1 MDRLNTLDTQS
12 KKHRDE
18 LQSLLSE
25 TNQEEKLRKIQDNE
39 KKRNFLFNS
48 HIMNIKF
55 IITEKVH
62 KTASLKDISLSAK
75 DDKDIA
81 LEDDDRLFD
90 ENGKYDVYELTAIKQ
105 FLKGTLLCKKL
116 QVGSVATLCL
126 VQGSSRNTLT

>member
-1 MDRLNTLDTQS
+1 
-12 KKHRDE
+12 
-18 LQSLLSE
+18 
-25 TNQEEKLRKIQDNE
+25 
-39 KKRNFLFNS
+39 
-48 HIMNIKF
+48 MNIKF